1 MKGGYVGE
9 YNGNIL
15 KSSYEYIFAKIL
27 EFKNISY
34 KTEEYTYLLDN
45 GSYYTPDFFIY
56 ENNELCEIVEIR
68 GKIKNVK
75 LTLLTEKDLKV
86 LCKEIGLSYNNLKT
100 YWRKNPKNKRNDS
113 SGKANAMYGK
123 KHKESTIL
131 ILSEKGKMRVKED
144 PELFKRI
151 SSKMVDWCKERNYDH
166 LRGHRKE
173 RIIKI
178 CESCGTEFVVIDGN
192 EKNKRY
198 CSISC
203 GYKDGVIAAREAVIE
218 KRINRN
224 DILKDF
230 IISWAKEHHELIDNI
245 PYNQIT
251 TYLEP
256 LLSLIK
262 DNFSIVDIRTI
273 YRSFDADNRK
283 DFLNKLKSI

>member
-1 MKGGYVGE
+1 MIAIICPRVPNAGKVCVCVLNKKERRKNMKGGYVGE

-68 GKIKNVK
+68 GRRLNLEERKTSLRLLGQKIKNVK

-123 KHKESTIL
+123 KH
-131 ILSEKGKMRVKED
+131 
-144 PELFKRI
+144 
-151 SSKMVDWCKERNYDH
+151 
-166 LRGHRKE
+166 
-173 RIIKI
+173 
-178 CESCGTEFVVIDGN
+178 
-192 EKNKRY
+192 
-198 CSISC
+198 
-203 GYKDGVIAAREAVIE
+203 
-218 KRINRN
+218 
-224 DILKDF
+224 
-230 IISWAKEHHELIDNI
+230 
-245 PYNQIT
+245 
-251 TYLEP
+251 
-256 LLSLIK
+256 
-262 DNFSIVDIRTI
+262 IVDIRTI
-273 YRSFDADNRK
+273 YRSFEADNRK